1 MTEYNK
7 RIVYLSDAQ
16 RQELFTNG
24 SITVDGKTITY
35 DPTDI
40 YATPNGPNMSIG
52 TVSTLPAGSSATAAI
67 RGTADSM
74 ILDLGIPKGDVPLV
88 ETVTGTTPT
97 IIGQPNVRYV
107 CGEVTTIDITPPSAG
122 SIDVI
127 FESGTTPAVLTLP
140 STALMPEWF
149 DATSLD
155 ANTIY
160 EILITDGVYGSVM
173 SWPT

>member
-1 MTEYNK
+1 
-7 RIVYLSDAQ
+7 
-16 RQELFTNG
+16 
-24 SITVDGKTITY
+24 
-35 DPTDI
+35 
-40 YATPNGPNMSIG
+40 
-52 TVSTLPAGSSATAAI
+52 
-67 RGTADSM
+67 M